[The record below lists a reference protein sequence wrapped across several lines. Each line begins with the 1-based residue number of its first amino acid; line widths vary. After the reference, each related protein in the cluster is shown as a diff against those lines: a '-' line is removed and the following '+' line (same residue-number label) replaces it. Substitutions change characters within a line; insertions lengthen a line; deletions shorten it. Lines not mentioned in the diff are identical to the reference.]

1 MNDFEYVKANVD
13 IRDAARLYGLK
24 LNHSDMCCC
33 FEHGEKN
40 PSMKLY
46 GKDNGGNNYYCFG
59 CRASGSV
66 IDLTMKLNG
75 IGQREALQKLDQD
88 FNLGLNIGGANRNYN
103 TAPAPKI
110 PPPVSKPPV
119 SPEPEQDFTEF
130 FRKASQNISATTYHR
145 GISDETL
152 KRFNIGFVQNW
163 RHPKAPPTVPASPRL
178 IIPTSKSSYLARDT
192 RSGLNDVQ
200 KKYAKSKVGKVHLFN
215 EQALQKSDKPI
226 FVVEGEIDALSII
239 DSGGQAVALGG
250 VSNVRAMLDKL
261 EKNRPTQP
269 IVIARDNDSAG
280 INGEKELVEG
290 LKRLQIPFYSLNIA
304 APYKDANE
312 AFMADKKTFAEK
324 VKSAESIEWLKNAE
338 TVLKAYSGI
347 LQKWEQAYKS
357 VQDLHPAKIMY
368 AESVNNQRRINSML
382 ALFNGN
388 EYKLL
393 QMRPEVEKIALHL
406 REIMQKGLNRIQP
419 VQQMHRIQEDTV
431 TPEKNQV
438 QPTVKRENNHPKR

>member
-1 MNDFEYVKANVD
+1 M
-13 IRDAARLYGLK
+13 
-24 LNHSDMCCC
+24 
-33 FEHGEKN
+33 
-40 PSMKLY
+40 
-46 GKDNGGNNYYCFG
+46 
-59 CRASGSV
+59 
-66 IDLTMKLNG
+66 
-75 IGQREALQKLDQD
+75 
-88 FNLGLNIGGANRNYN
+88 
-103 TAPAPKI
+103 
-110 PPPVSKPPV
+110 
-119 SPEPEQDFTEF
+119 
-130 FRKASQNISATTYHR
+130 
-145 GISDETL
+145 
-152 KRFNIGFVQNW
+152 
-163 RHPKAPPTVPASPRL
+163 
-178 IIPTSKSSYLARDT
+178 
-192 RSGLNDVQ
+192 
-200 KKYAKSKVGKVHLFN
+200 
-215 EQALQKSDKPI
+215 
-226 FVVEGEIDALSII
+226 
-239 DSGGQAVALGG
+239 ALGG

-312 AFMADKKTFAEK
+312 AFMADKETFAEK
-324 VKSAESIEWLKNAE
+324 VKSAESIDWLKNAE

-357 VQDLHPAKIMY
+357 VQNFHPANIMY
-368 AESVNNQRRINSML
+368 AESVSNQQRINSML